1 MPKTDAGKTSN
12 FSPIADRYD
21 ATREIPSAQLGACYE
36 RLVRQG
42 LLPVAGTIID
52 AGCGTGQIS
61 LMLAELGYE
70 VRGYDVSAAMIRIA
84 QAKCRVELKARYAV
98 ADVRSLP
105 ESDGT
110 CDAVVL
116 SKLLQHVEDWQ
127 SACRELLRVLR
138 PGGCLI
144 ELNDRG
150 AFGNSVR
157 KHFARCADASE
168 RTQRY
173 LGLDPHDRE
182 PLTAFLMAQGCEAVS
197 VDTTDLKWE
206 KAISYGEALD
216 QLQER
221 LFAEFWYLPNAAYD
235 RILAD
240 TAHWVDSQPEGRS
253 RIEVLAPYL
262 SLQVF
267 RKAVKRAAAIE

>member
-1 MPKTDAGKTSN
+1 MPKSDAGKTSN

-21 ATREIPSAQLGACYE
+21 ATREIPSTQLRACYE
-36 RLVRQG
+36 RLARQG
-42 LLPVAGTIID
+42 LLPAGGTIID

-61 LMLAELGYE
+61 LMLAELGYQ
-70 VRGYDVSAAMIRIA
+70 VRGYDISATMAKIA
-84 QAKCRVELKARYAV
+84 QAKCRAEWNARYAV

-105 ESDGT
+105 ESDGV

-116 SKLLQHVEDWQ
+116 SKLFQHVEDWQ

-138 PGGCLI
+138 PGGCFI

-150 AFGNSVR
+150 AFGNPVR
-157 KHFARCADASE
+157 KHFASCADALG

-173 LGLDPHDRE
+173 LGLDPHDRD
-182 PLTAFLMAQGCEAVS
+182 LLVTFLVAQGCEAVS
-197 VDTTDLKWE
+197 VDTTDLKWK

-216 QLQER
+216 QLQQR
-221 LFAEFWYLPNAAYD
+221 LFAEFWYLPHDAYE

-240 TAHWVDSQPEGRS
+240 TTRWVDAQPEGRS
-253 RIEVLAPYL
+253 KVEILAPYL

-267 RKAVKRAAAIE
+267 RKPIKR

>member
-1 MPKTDAGKTSN
+1 MPNTEARKTSS

-21 ATREIPSAQLGACYE
+21 ATREMPSAQLRACYE

-42 LLPVAGTIID
+42 LLPAQGTIID

-70 VRGYDVSAAMIRIA
+70 VRGYDISATMVAIA
-84 QAKCRVELKARYAV
+84 QAKCRPEWKALYAV

-105 ESDGT
+105 ESDEAGH
-110 CDAVVL
+110 AVVV
-116 SKLLQHVEDWQ
+116 SKLFQHVQDWQ
-127 SACRELLRVLR
+127 GACRELLRVLR
-138 PGGCLI
+138 PGGCFI

-157 KHFARCADASE
+157 RHFAGCADALGP
-168 RTQRY
+168 TQRY
-173 LGLDPHDRE
+173 VGLDPHDRD
-182 PLTAFLMAQGCEAVS
+182 PLIAFLLAQGCEEVS
-197 VDTTDLKWE
+197 VDTTDLKWK

-216 QLQER
+216 QLQQR
-221 LFAEFWYLPNAAYD
+221 LFAEFWYLPDDAYEG
-235 RILAD
+235 ILAD
-240 TAHWVDSQPEGRS
+240 TAYWVDRQPEGRNN
-253 RIEVLAPYL
+253 IEILAPYL

-267 RKAVKRAAAIE
+267 RKPIER

>member
-1 MPKTDAGKTSN
+1 MPKIDTRKTSN

-42 LLPVAGTIID
+42 LLPVEGTIVD

-61 LMLAELGYE
+61 LTLAELGYE
-70 VRGYDVSAAMIRIA
+70 VRGYDVSATMVKIA
-84 QAKCRVELKARYAV
+84 QAKCRAEWKASYAV

-105 ESDGT
+105 ELDGA

-127 SACRELLRVLR
+127 SACREFLRVLR

-157 KHFARCADASE
+157 KHFAKCADALG

-173 LGLDPHDRE
+173 VGLDPHDRE
-182 PLTAFLMAQGCEAVS
+182 PLTAFLVAQGCEAVS
-197 VDTTDLKWE
+197 VDTADLNWK

-221 LFAEFWYLPNAAYD
+221 LFAEFWYLPHDAYE

-240 TAHWVDSQPEGRS
+240 TTHWVDGQPEGRS
-253 RIEVLAPYL
+253 KIEILAPYL

-267 RKAVKRAAAIE
+267 RKPIKR

>member
-1 MPKTDAGKTSN
+1 MPKIDTRKTSD

-21 ATREIPSAQLGACYE
+21 ATRDIPSAPLGACYE

-42 LLPVAGTIID
+42 LLPVEGTIID

-70 VRGYDVSAAMIRIA
+70 VRGYDVSATMVRIA
-84 QAKCRVELKARYAV
+84 QAKCRAEWKARYAV
-98 ADVRSLP
+98 ADARALP
-105 ESDGT
+105 ESEGA

-127 SACRELLRVLR
+127 GACRELLRVLR
-138 PGGCLI
+138 PGGCFI

-150 AFGNSVR
+150 AFGNAVR
-157 KHFARCADASE
+157 KHFANCADAMG
-168 RTQRY
+168 RTRRY
-173 LGLDPHDRE
+173 AGLDPHDRE
-182 PLTAFLMAQGCEAVS
+182 PLAAFLLAQGCEAAS
-197 VDTTDLKWE
+197 VDATDLKWK

-221 LFAEFWYLPNAAYD
+221 LFAEFWYLPDDAYE

-240 TAHWVDSQPEGRS
+240 TAHWVEGQAEGRS
-253 RIEVLAPYL
+253 RIEILTPYL

-267 RKAVKRAAAIE
+267 RKPIKR